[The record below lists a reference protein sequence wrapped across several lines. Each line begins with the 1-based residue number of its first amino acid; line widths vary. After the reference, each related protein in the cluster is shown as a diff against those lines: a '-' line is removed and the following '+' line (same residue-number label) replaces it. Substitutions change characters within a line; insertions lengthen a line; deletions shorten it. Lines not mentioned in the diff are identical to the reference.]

1 MHVPNIGAPKCIK
14 QVLTNIKRETDTV
27 LVGKFNTSLTSNDRS
42 SRQKMICKEILVLN
56 DTLHQM
62 ALIGIYRTF
71 HPKAVK
77 YASFHMGFPGGTRKN
92 RTLKA
97 NIICLM
103 KYRCKNP

>member
-56 DTLHQM
+56 DTVHQM

-77 YASFHMGFPGGTRKN
+77 YAFFSHGLPRWHKKKQKIKGQYNMPDE
-92 RTLKA
+92 
-97 NIICLM
+97 
-103 KYRCKNP
+103 YRCKNP